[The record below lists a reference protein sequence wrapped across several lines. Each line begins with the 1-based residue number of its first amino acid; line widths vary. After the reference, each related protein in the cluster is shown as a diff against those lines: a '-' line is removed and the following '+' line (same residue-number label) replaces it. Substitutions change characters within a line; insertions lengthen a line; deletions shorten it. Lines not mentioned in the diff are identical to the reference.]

1 MDKECHKL
9 KRENGCIWEINILCL
24 AIFLFPVM
32 LFVSSISTYDFAEII
47 NLLFEFCTWISYYQ
61 FRTGWVVGDNPLCTP
76 PPPLPYRA
84 HCRSHGEAGLC
95 FILPCYFS
103 VKGCQNLFSHLFPFT
118 LSSCSFIW
126 RFVPSALL
134 GWICLCSQCGKSTL
148 DKLILNTSYVILF
161 ITIKSKWLWAFPI
174 AIFTHVASVS

>member
-1 MDKECHKL
+1 MSQTE
-9 KRENGCIWEINILCL
+9 KREWMYMRNKHIVFSYFSFSSHAFC
-24 AIFLFPVM
+24 
-32 LFVSSISTYDFAEII
+32 FVYI
-47 NLLFEFCTWISYYQ
+47 NLRLCWNHQLVVWVLHMNKLLSIQDRVS
-61 FRTGWVVGDNPLCTP
+61 GWGQSPLYT

-126 RFVPSALL
+126 PFVPSGLL
-134 GWICLCSQCGKSTL
+134 GWICLSSQCGESTL